1 MPQTYGRKG
10 MGDPPNQTVLSGSD
24 RKILKL
30 DQTTAKRRTSQK
42 GKRNVSEGQK
52 GVEDPPNQRLNVPS
66 GSDRKASNQRSKLQP
81 KTPPIWENTKG
92 VGDPPNPSRS
102 SHSSH
107 SSSSGG
113 GGSSNTSSS
122 SSSSSRNSSS
132 NNNSSSSR
140 RRRRCSR
147 SRSPCLLLLFAGVAA
162 AGVAAAAAWWSCKQ
176 EYLISWRAPPCC
188 RPGSV
193 DKLNLEV
200 ANVWK

>member
-1 MPQTYGRKG
+1 

-107 SSSSGG
+107 SSHSSSSGG

-140 RRRRCSR
+140 RRRRRSR